1 MVTCTK
7 PPDCC
12 NEDFVTAF
20 ETEEGP
26 RVLSWSRGR
35 QRGGQPQRVDVS
47 PTLAVPRRGGGAGS
61 NGWSGGIQARRTS
74 TKRLPVRFAA
84 GVARR
89 QGSSA
94 AGLSLRASPR

>member
-7 PPDCC
+7 PPHCC

-47 PTLAVPRRGGGAGS
+47 PTLAVPRRGGGAELQ
-61 NGWSGGIQARRTS
+61 GGFRRDPPPT
-74 TKRLPVRFAA
+74 RLRGGATPRCFAHEILKA
-84 GVARR
+84 F
-89 QGSSA
+89 
-94 AGLSLRASPR
+94 